1 MAKAC
6 WLVKTE
12 PGTYSWD
19 QLCDDGSTRWD
30 GVRNGQARN
39 NLQRMKKGDRALWYH
54 TGDERQVVA
63 ICEVSKEAYPDPTAT
78 PDEGD
83 GWVVVDVKPVARLKT
98 PVTLATIKATPA
110 LKDIALVR
118 QGRLSVVPLDQAAFD
133 TIVELG
139 GGVAGTSK
147 KS

>member
-19 QLCDDGSTRWD
+19 QLVQDGETRWD

-39 NLQRMKKGDRALWYH
+39 NLQKMKKGDQALWYH

-63 ICEVSKEAYPDPTAT
+63 ICEVSREHYPDPTAT

-83 GWVVVDVKPVARLKT
+83 GWVVVDVRPVAALKA
-98 PVTLATIKATPA
+98 PVTLTAIKATPA
-110 LKDIALVR
+110 LKEIALVR
-118 QGRLSVVPLDQAAFD
+118 QGRLSVVPLDAKAFD
-133 TIVELG
+133 TIVALG
-139 GGVAGTSK
+139 GGVASKAK